1 MDTRF
6 KELTTDNLFDFTDV
20 LGAIGAVEAVKTLDL
35 QEIIESAKGDG
46 DHRALGIM
54 VGAKLAA
61 VVIGNLGTARKP
73 IYQFFANT
81 LEWENG
87 TPVTPEELAKFKP
100 GITLKLIRDF
110 FQRED
115 LTDFF
120 SEVAE
125 FLGMEDGSS
134 VTSSTAGTAT
144 GLKAL

>member
-1 MDTRF
+1 MITKF
-6 KELTTDNLFDFTDV
+6 KDLTTDNLFDFCDV
-20 LGAIGAVEAVKTLDL
+20 LGAIGAVDAVKALDL
-35 QEIIESAKGDG
+35 QSIVSASKDKGDNK
-46 DHRALGIM
+46 AIGIM

-61 VVIGNLGTARKP
+61 VVIGNLGSARKP

-100 GITLKLIRDF
+100 GITLKLMRDF

-125 FLGMEDGSS
+125 FLGMEDGNSE
-134 VTSSTAGTAT
+134 TSSTEDMAAV
-144 GLKAL
+144 LKAL